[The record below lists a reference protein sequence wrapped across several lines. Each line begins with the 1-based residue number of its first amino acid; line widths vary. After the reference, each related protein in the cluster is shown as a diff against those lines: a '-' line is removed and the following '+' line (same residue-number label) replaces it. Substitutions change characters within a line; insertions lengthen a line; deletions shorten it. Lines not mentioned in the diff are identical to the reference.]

1 MAEEIDASNF
11 GALEQ
16 RVAGLE
22 RAVTTLAEE
31 IRGRS
36 QIPWGAVSA
45 CLVALGFVMAFAV
58 WGFNAYI
65 GGTQQSIML
74 VQQASTERM
83 DRFEAA
89 LMKIHDGVVPRGEH
103 QERWRSLENADNSL
117 QRQLDSF
124 RAEFGS
130 SYSLNDALQ
139 SIQARLERLEQLRL
153 IQTVPDA
160 RNGL

>member
-1 MAEEIDASNF
+1 MSMAVDASSF

-22 RAVTTLAEE
+22 RAVTTLADE

-45 CLVALGFVMAFAV
+45 CLVALGLIMAFAV

-65 GGTQQSIML
+65 GGTQQSIIL
-74 VQQASTERM
+74 VQQTASDRM

-89 LMKIHDGVVPRGEH
+89 VMKIQDGIVPRGEH
-103 QERWRSLENADNSL
+103 QERWRSLENADLNL
-117 QRQLDSF
+117 QRQVDAI

-130 SYSLNDALQ
+130 SYSLNDAIQ

-153 IQTVPDA
+153 IQTVPE
-160 RNGL
+160 R

>member
-45 CLVALGFVMAFAV
+45 CLVALGLVMAFAV

-74 VQQASTERM
+74 VQQASSERM

-89 LMKIHDGVVPRGEH
+89 LTKVQDGIVPRGEH
-103 QERWRSLENADNSL
+103 QGKWETQANEIANV
-117 QRQLDSF
+117 QRQIDQMRS
-124 RAEFGS
+124 EFGS
-130 SYSLNDALQ
+130 SYSLNDALKA
-139 SIQARLERLEQLRL
+139 IQGRLERLEQLRL

>member
-1 MAEEIDASNF
+1 MAEEVDASSF

-22 RAVTTLAEE
+22 RAVTTLADE

-45 CLVALGFVMAFAV
+45 CLVALGLVMAFAV

-65 GGTQQSIML
+65 GGTQQSILL
-74 VQQASTERM
+74 VQQATSERM

-89 LMKIHDGVVPRGEH
+89 LMKVQDGIVPRGEH
-103 QERWRSLENADNSL
+103 EGKWVTQANETANV
-117 QRQLDSF
+117 QRQIDQMREEL
-124 RAEFGS
+124 GS
-130 SYSLNDALQ
+130 SFSLNDALQ
-139 SIQARLERLEQLRL
+139 SISERIARLEELRL
-153 IQTVPDA
+153 QQTVP
-160 RNGL
+160 RP

>member
-1 MAEEIDASNF
+1 MAEEVDASNF

-22 RAVTTLAEE
+22 RAVTTLADE

-45 CLVALGFVMAFAV
+45 CLVALGLVMAFAV

-65 GGTQQSIML
+65 GGTQQSILL
-74 VQQASTERM
+74 VQQATSERM

-89 LMKIHDGVVPRGEH
+89 LMKVQDGVVPRGEH
-103 QERWRSLENADNSL
+103 EERWRSLESGDINL
-117 QRQLDSF
+117 QRQIEQI
-124 RAEFGS
+124 RAELGS
-130 SYSLNDALQ
+130 SFSLNDALQ
-139 SIQARLERLEQLRL
+139 SISERIARLEELRL
-153 IQTVPDA
+153 QQTVPKP
-160 RNGL
+160 

>member
-1 MAEEIDASNF
+1 MAEEVDASNF

-22 RAVTTLAEE
+22 RAVTTLADE

-36 QIPWGAVSA
+36 QIPWGAVSVGLLILG
-45 CLVALGFVMAFAV
+45 LVMSFAI

-74 VQQASTERM
+74 VQQSAGERM

-89 LMKIHDGVVPRGEH
+89 LMKMQDGIVPRGEH
-103 QERWRSLENADNSL
+103 QERWRSLEGADLNL
-117 QRQLDSF
+117 QRQVDSI
-124 RAEFGS
+124 RSDLGS
-130 SYSLNDALQ
+130 SFSLNDALT
-139 SIQARLERLEQLRL
+139 SMSERIARLEQLRL
-153 IQTVPDA
+153 VQTVPQP
-160 RNGL
+160 